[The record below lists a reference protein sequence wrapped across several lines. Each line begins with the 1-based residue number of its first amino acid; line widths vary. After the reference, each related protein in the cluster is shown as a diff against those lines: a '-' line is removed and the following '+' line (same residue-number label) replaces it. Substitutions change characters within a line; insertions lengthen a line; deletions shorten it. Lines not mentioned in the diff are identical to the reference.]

1 MAGNIIPAIATTN
14 AIIAGV
20 QVLKMLQ
27 VLNENWQLCKPG
39 IYLGSQLIAAPFEK
53 PNENC
58 TSCRDS
64 YISVAINEKKCTLQ
78 MFIDEIVRNLVSPF
92 EGERELSVFEK
103 ERMLF
108 DPDFDDNLSKPL
120 ADLGCQSNTFITVVD
135 EDGQYDNV
143 AIVLLPLEYVI
154 YTLLLKI
161 RTYVKINY
169 IIVTKM
175 IDHMF
180 FHQRMTLNNLLREHL
195 CQV

>member
-1 MAGNIIPAIATTN
+1 
-14 AIIAGV
+14 
-20 QVLKMLQ
+20 
-27 VLNENWQLCKPG
+27 
-39 IYLGSQLIAAPFEK
+39 
-53 PNENC
+53 
-58 TSCRDS
+58 
-64 YISVAINEKKCTLQ
+64 
-78 MFIDEIVRNLVSPF
+78 
-92 EGERELSVFEK
+92 
-103 ERMLF
+103 MLF

-120 ADLGCQSNTFITVVD
+120 ADLDCQSNTFITVVD
-135 EDGQYDNV
+135 EDGQYDND